1 MSRIP
6 VVVVLKCSEN
16 TVVETLSICSDC
28 ALTGEAWTRGGC
40 VLRSSRWQSVFEP
53 LTGGCALASD
63 AVSSSVTTRYSVKNK
78 CLKITKGMKKKKK
91 NPDTFHRCT
100 KKRSGC
106 WTLRT
111 FSVGWTKKTKTN
123 CCCCVSSKK
132 RTNTTPTA
140 AM

>member
-63 AVSSSVTTRYSVKNK
+63 AVSSSVTTRYSVKNNF
-78 CLKITKGMKKKKK
+78 LKITKGMKKKNEKSRHVSDVQK
-91 NPDTFHRCT
+91 SEEAKRMLDSAYVFHWVD
-100 KKRSGC
+100 KED
-106 WTLRT
+106 
-111 FSVGWTKKTKTN
+111 
-123 CCCCVSSKK
+123 
-132 RTNTTPTA
+132 
-140 AM
+140 